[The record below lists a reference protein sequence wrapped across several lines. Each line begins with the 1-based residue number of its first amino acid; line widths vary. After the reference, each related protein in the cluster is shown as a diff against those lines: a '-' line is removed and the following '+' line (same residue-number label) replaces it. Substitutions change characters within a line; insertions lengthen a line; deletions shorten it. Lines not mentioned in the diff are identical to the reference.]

1 MNEKYY
7 ISSTK
12 ANIQERQ
19 TKLNGKVYDIRF
31 RVILP
36 TGEET
41 YKKLSGYKSKA
52 LAKQAHI
59 DFITKNCEIVKN
71 LPLKKE
77 KAIAEGKEELTVE
90 SLIPIYLTS
99 MVNQNKD
106 STIYDRANVLNNFI
120 LPYFGNTKIADLTLP
135 KLYEWQDKLWSTRS
149 PRTGEFYSYSRLC
162 NIRNTMAAFLSWVES
177 RYQYPNN
184 LKKVKKPKQRVQKTE
199 MQFWTREEFAKFIDV
214 VDNPAYYAIF
224 NTLYFTGRRKGEVL
238 ALHNTDVHRDY
249 IVFDKTYTRKT
260 TDNSPYKITTTKN
273 ERRAKT
279 IICDPL
285 KKVLANYT
293 PQKPFYFSGDHPL
306 HENSLA
312 HAFDRYIEK
321 AGVKRI
327 RIHDLRH
334 SFVSMCI
341 HLGAS
346 VYVVADL
353 IGDTV
358 EQVLKTYGH
367 LYEEDKRNIISRIE

>member
-77 KAIAEGKEELTVE
+77 KSIAEGKEELTVE

-106 STIYDRANVLNNFI
+106 STIYDRANVLNNF
-120 LPYFGNTKIADLTLP
+120 
-135 KLYEWQDKLWSTRS
+135 
-149 PRTGEFYSYSRLC
+149 
-162 NIRNTMAAFLSWVES
+162 
-177 RYQYPNN
+177 
-184 LKKVKKPKQRVQKTE
+184 
-199 MQFWTREEFAKFIDV
+199 
-214 VDNPAYYAIF
+214 
-224 NTLYFTGRRKGEVL
+224 
-238 ALHNTDVHRDY
+238 
-249 IVFDKTYTRKT
+249 VFP
-260 TDNSPYKITTTKN
+260 S
-273 ERRAKT
+273 
-279 IICDPL
+279 
-285 KKVLANYT
+285 
-293 PQKPFYFSGDHPL
+293 
-306 HENSLA
+306 
-312 HAFDRYIEK
+312 
-321 AGVKRI
+321 
-327 RIHDLRH
+327 
-334 SFVSMCI
+334 
-341 HLGAS
+341 
-346 VYVVADL
+346 
-353 IGDTV
+353 
-358 EQVLKTYGH
+358 
-367 LYEEDKRNIISRIE
+367 